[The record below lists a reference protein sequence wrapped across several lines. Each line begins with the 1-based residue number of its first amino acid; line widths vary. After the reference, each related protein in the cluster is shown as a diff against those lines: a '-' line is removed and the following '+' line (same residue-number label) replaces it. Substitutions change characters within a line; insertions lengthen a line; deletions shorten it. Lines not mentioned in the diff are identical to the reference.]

1 MNIQN
6 TVWCR
11 QLSGGSRGKLPRPQM
26 CAVHRNEIDWGP
38 GHEKTY
44 SSPVTLMT
52 NDTFTFDAIVSL
64 SGVIW
69 TRVRFHVNKKRT
81 ANRARGAHLYV
92 LNSLRIN
99 VSFRC
104 EQGQP
109 LIKAR
114 LP

>member
-52 NDTFTFDAIVSL
+52 NDTFTFDAIVNL
-64 SGVIW
+64 SRVIW
-69 TRVRFHVNKKRT
+69 TRVRFHVNKKGQKIVQ
-81 ANRARGAHLYV
+81 RARRAYLCV
-92 LNSLRIN
+92 LNSVHIN
-99 VSFRC
+99 V
-104 EQGQP
+104 
-109 LIKAR
+109 L
-114 LP
+114 LL